1 MEVYLDLAIGLNFL
15 VDWLLL
21 LGTNRLSG
29 FALKPG
35 RCAAG
40 AALGAVYGGVCLLP
54 DFRFLGSS
62 LWRLVFLGLM
72 AAVAFGTGPAAVKRG
87 GVFVLLSMALGGVAL
102 NIRRGGFGTLV
113 LCAGGMWLLCRL
125 IFGSGIGAQEYVQV
139 ELHWQG
145 RSQKLL
151 ALRDTGNTL
160 RDPITGQPV
169 LVVSAQVG
177 QQLTGLSR
185 EHLAHPLETLT
196 KRPLPGLRLIPY
208 RAVGQ
213 AGGMLLGL
221 PLKQVSIDGRQTS
234 AVVAFAPE
242 GLEEGSY
249 QALVTGG
256 AL

>member
-1 MEVYLDLAIGLNFL
+1 MEVYVDAAILLNFL

-29 FALKPG
+29 FPLSPG

-40 AALGAVYGGVCLLP
+40 AVLGAAYGGACLLP
-54 DFRFLGSS
+54 GLGFLGS
-62 LWRLVFLGLM
+62 LWWRLVFLGLM
-72 AAVAFGTGPAAVKRG
+72 AAAAFGTGRGAGKRG
-87 GVFVLLSMALGGVAL
+87 CVFVLLSMALGGVAL
-102 NIRRGGFGTLV
+102 NVRRGGFAALV
-113 LCAGGMWLLCRL
+113 LCAAGLWLLCRL
-125 IFGSGIGAQEYVQV
+125 AFGPGIGAQEYVQV

-145 RSQKLL
+145 RTQKLL

-160 RDPITGQPV
+160 RDPITGRPV

-177 QQLTGLSR
+177 QQLTGLTR
-185 EHLAHPLETLT
+185 QQLAHPVETLA
-196 KRPLPGLRLIPY
+196 RQPIAGLRLIPY

-221 PLKQVSIDGRQTS
+221 HLKKICVDGRQTS

-242 GLEEGSY
+242 GLGEGVY
-249 QALVTGG
+249 QGLVTGG
-256 AL
+256 ML